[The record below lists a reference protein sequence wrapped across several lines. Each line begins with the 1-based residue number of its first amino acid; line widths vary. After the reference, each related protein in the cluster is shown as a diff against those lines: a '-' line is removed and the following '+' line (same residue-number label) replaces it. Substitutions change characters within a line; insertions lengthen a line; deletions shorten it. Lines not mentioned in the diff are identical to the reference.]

1 MPAVNRKPDAVASTS
16 FATAVV
22 AAAAADSFAGLV
34 LLLLCF
40 CC

>member
-1 MPAVNRKPDAVASTS
+1 MCFRWVLLDLLFVAS
-16 FATAVV
+16 V
-22 AAAAADSFAGLV
+22 AACAVGDAAADSFAGLV